1 MEFYTLKSISNADE
15 YIVLA
20 GDFLKIKRPC
30 MRSEYQFLD
39 KKTIRLE
46 ISEDGGLEIPDV
58 IFQDGIWFI
67 SDKIKDAFDNYGID
81 YVFYKKAEIVS
92 NKFGIFENF
101 WIMVPPR
108 IDCLDIDESD
118 LDNDWDFNDGL
129 IPNMEF
135 TKISISPKL
144 TGRFEI
150 FKIIGINDYNI
161 YISSGVNDLISS
173 ISASGVTTIKL
184 S

>member
-1 MEFYTLKSISNADE
+1 MDFYILKSISNAEE
-15 YIVLA
+15 YVVLT
-20 GDFLKIKRPC
+20 GDFSMLKRPC

-39 KKTIRLE
+39 KKTIR
-46 ISEDGGLEIPDV
+46 IGVSEDGGLEIPDV

-92 NKFGIFENF
+92 DKYGIFENF

-118 LDNDWDFNDGL
+118 YDNDWDFNDGL
-129 IPNMEF
+129 IPNMEVR
-135 TKISISPKL
+135 KISISGKL

-150 FKIIGINDYNI
+150 FKIIGINDFNI
-161 YISSGVNDLISS
+161 YVSSGIRDVLTSM
-173 ISASGVTTIKL
+173 SASGITIIKN
-184 S
+184 